1 MCKNTAAGE
10 HNESEINM
18 WGLIKIFWAL
28 YKSGRGILNPNYNPM
43 RHAPAEVKFLATV
56 ILACFWC
63 LAFGIFAGE
72 LLTIGYNMVG
82 HVAIVSMA
90 FGTWAV
96 FRQFKRTY
104 GVRAGTADF
113 LRMPDR
119 SSRCDEM
126 TEEER
131 VARVKEWNNRDIWN
145 DPAVAT
151 EQTTDKQKLYYGS

>member
-1 MCKNTAAGE
+1 MFTILKFVYLMFKAG
-10 HNESEINM
+10 
-18 WGLIKIFWAL
+18 KDV
-28 YKSGRGILNPNYNPM
+28 LNPNLNPLQ
-43 RHAPAEVKFLATV
+43 HAPQHVRYFASVV
-56 ILACFWC
+56 LACFWC
-63 LAFGIFAGE
+63 LAFGIYIGE

-96 FRQFKRTY
+96 FRQFKKTY

-131 VARVKEWNNRDIWN
+131 LARVKEWNNRDIWN

-151 EQTTDKQKLYYGS
+151 EQTTDKQTLYYGS

>member
-1 MCKNTAAGE
+1 MFSVLKFIWLVSRSSWNIM
-10 HNESEINM
+10 NPN
-18 WGLIKIFWAL
+18 
-28 YKSGRGILNPNYNPM
+28 LNPL
-43 RHAPAEVKFLATV
+43 RHAPVYIKYFLS
-56 ILACFWC
+56 ILLGCFWS
-63 LAFGIFAGE
+63 LAFGLYIGE

-96 FRQFKRTY
+96 FRQVKKTY
-104 GVRAGTADF
+104 GVRAGTNDY

-131 VARVKEWNNRDIWN
+131 IAKVKEWNNRDIWN
-145 DPAVAT
+145 DPSVAT
-151 EQTTDKQKLYYGS
+151 DKPADKQTLFYGS